1 MKTPFTDASTLIVHA
16 GGKAFP
22 VVPASVCQML
32 ERRLLSTEH
41 AQNMAWGIII
51 MADWNNQSDEWR
63 KAARNWQENVY
74 VQAELPLNYTPGH
87 KPSNADEQPRSLP
100 EALKLIA
107 ELRSENHQINSR
119 MDRLDKEL
127 SVLENAIEEIESKYH
142 EAVRIARTIHQN

>member
-1 MKTPFTDASTLIVHA
+1 
-16 GGKAFP
+16 
-22 VVPASVCQML
+22 ML
-32 ERRLLSTEH
+32 ERRLSSTEH

-74 VQAELPLNYTPGH
+74 VQAELPLNYTPGT
-87 KPSNADEQPRSLP
+87 KPSNAVEQPKSLP